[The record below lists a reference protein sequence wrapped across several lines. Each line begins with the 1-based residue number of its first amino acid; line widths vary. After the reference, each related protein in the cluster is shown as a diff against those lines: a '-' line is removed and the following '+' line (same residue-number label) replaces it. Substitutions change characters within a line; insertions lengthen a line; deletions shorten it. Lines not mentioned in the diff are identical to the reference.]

1 MFPKSIIM
9 DKNIQTYKN
18 VADGIAKLLHPHAEV
33 VIHDIETQKVI
44 HLVNNISNRKI
55 GSPSLL
61 ESIEAEMENP
71 IIGPYEKMNWDG
83 RKLKSISI
91 AIRDQNNKQVAIMC
105 INFDISALSDAWS
118 VIGAFINPE
127 EKLLKAEEIFR
138 DDWQEKV
145 NFFVHSWLQENNK
158 TLNSLTRFEKQK
170 LIEVINKKGGFK
182 GKNAANYVAGILGL
196 GRATVYKYLKE
207 LK

>member
-1 MFPKSIIM
+1 M

-18 VADGIAKLLHPHAEV
+18 IADGIAKLLYPHAEV

-44 HLVNNISNRKI
+44 HLANNISNRKI

-61 ESIEAEMENP
+61 QSFEVEFEKP
-71 IIGPYEKMNWDG
+71 LIGPYEKMNWDG
-83 RKLKSISI
+83 RKIKSISI
-91 AIRDQNNKQVAIMC
+91 AIQGENDQQVAIMC
-105 INFDISALSDAWS
+105 INFDISALSGIWS

-127 EKLLKAEEIFR
+127 DKLLKAEEIFR

-145 NFFVHSWLQENNK
+145 NLFVHSWLKENNK
-158 TLNSLTRFEKQK
+158 TLSNLTRPEKQK
-170 LIEVINKKGGFK
+170 LIEVINNEGGFK